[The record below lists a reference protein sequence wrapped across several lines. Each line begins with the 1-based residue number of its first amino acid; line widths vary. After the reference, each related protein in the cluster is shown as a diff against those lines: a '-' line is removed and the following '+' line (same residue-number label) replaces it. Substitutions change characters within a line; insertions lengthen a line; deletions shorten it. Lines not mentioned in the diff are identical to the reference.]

1 MDFKEILCTALSAVS
16 GIDKG
21 EISDMIETPPNPKM
35 GDFALPCFKLA
46 KSLRKAPPAIAADL
60 CQKLSA
66 LDGGRGVEGFDRIE
80 TAGGYLNFFTD
91 KSAFARTVVEKVL
104 KEGDKYGSSEIG
116 EGKNICVEYS
126 SINIA
131 KPFGI
136 HHITTTVLGHSLKRI
151 YDHLGYHTISINHL
165 GDWGTQFGKMV
176 VAFKKWGDKEKI
188 EKGNSMRELVALY
201 VKFHEEA
208 EKDPS
213 LNDEARAA
221 FHNIELHKPEEWELF
236 RWFKDVTLRDVAKV
250 YDLLGITFDSY
261 NGESFYEDKMPA
273 IIKELADKG
282 ISKVDRG
289 MTIVDLSEYD
299 MPPCIILKSDG
310 STIYATRDIAAAKY
324 RKETYDFYKSL
335 YVVAYQQNLHF
346 RQFFKVLEL
355 MGYDWA
361 KDCVHVNFG
370 MISME
375 DGTFSTRKGNA
386 IYLEDVLNAA
396 IEKTLEIIRVKSPD
410 LENKEEV
417 AREVGVGAL
426 VFSVLYN
433 SRIKD
438 YTFSWDKSLNFDGET
453 GPYAQYTYA
462 RSCSVIRKAEAA
474 GLMPD
479 LYGGEVNIDYSVLE
493 DEASKALLRSIDALP
508 DIIEQAAEK
517 YEPYLI
523 SRGVIDICS
532 CFNKF
537 YYDNRIMDDDEKVR
551 NARLALTEAARI
563 AVRTGLFLV
572 GLNAPEKM

>member
-1 MDFKEILCTALSAVS
+1 MDFKAILCTALAAAS
-16 GIDKG
+16 GLDEDQIG
-21 EISDMIETPPNPKM
+21 SMIETPPNPEI

-60 CQKLSA
+60 KEKLGE
-66 LDGGRGVEGFDRIE
+66 LEGFSKIE
-80 TAGGYLNFFTD
+80 AVGGYLNFFTD
-91 KSAFARTVVEKVL
+91 KAAFARTVISRVL
-104 KEGDKYGSSEIG
+104 KEGDKYGSSN
-116 EGKNICVEYS
+116 EGKGRNVCVEYS

-136 HHITTTVLGHSLKRI
+136 HHITTTVLGNSLKRI
-151 YDHLGYHTISINHL
+151 YDHLGFHTISINHL
-165 GDWGTQFGKMV
+165 GDWGTQFGKMI
-176 VAFKKWGDKEKI
+176 VAYNLWGDREKI
-188 EKGNSMRELVALY
+188 ENGNSMRELVALY

-208 EKDPS
+208 EKHPE

-221 FHNIELHKPEEWELF
+221 FHRIELHEPADWALF
-236 RWFKDVTLRDVAKV
+236 QWFKEVTLKDVAKV

-282 ISKVDRG
+282 ISKVDNG
-289 MTIVDLSEYD
+289 MTIVDLSKYD

-375 DGTFSTRKGNA
+375 DMTFSTRKGNA
-386 IYLEDVLNAA
+386 IYLEDVLNTA
-396 IEKTLEIIRVKSPD
+396 IEKTLHIIEEKSPD

-417 AREVGVGAL
+417 ARQVGVGAL

-433 SRIKD
+433 NRIKD
-438 YTFSWDKSLNFDGET
+438 YTFSWEKSLNFEGET

-462 RSCSVIRKAEAA
+462 RACSVMRKAKENPGTGVA
-474 GLMPD
+474 M
-479 LYGGEVNIDYSVLE
+479 IDYSVLS
-493 DEASKALLRSIDALP
+493 DESSAALLRAIDTLP
-508 DIIEQAAEK
+508 AAIRQAAEK

-523 SRGVIDICS
+523 SRKVIEICS

-537 YYDNRIMDDDEKVR
+537 YYDNRIMDDNASVR
-551 NARLALTEAARI
+551 AARLALTDAARTAI
-563 AVRTGLFLV
+563 RVGLFLV
-572 GLNAPEKM
+572 GLEAPERM

>member
-1 MDFKEILCTALSAVS
+1 MDFKAILCSALSAAS
-16 GIDKG
+16 GLDEDQLG
-21 EISDMIETPPNPKM
+21 GMIETPPNPEI
-35 GDFALPCFKLA
+35 GDLALPCFKLA
-46 KSLRKAPPAIAADL
+46 KTFRKAPPAIAAEL
-60 CQKLSA
+60 KEKL
-66 LDGGRGVEGFDRIE
+66 GEVEGFSRIE
-80 TAGGYLNFFTD
+80 AVGGYLNFFTD
-91 KSAFARTVVEKVL
+91 KSAFARSVISRVL
-104 KEGDKYGSSEIG
+104 REGDKYGSSD
-116 EGKNICVEYS
+116 EGAGRNVCVEYS

-136 HHITTTVLGHSLKRI
+136 HHITTTVLGNSLKRI
-151 YDHLGYHTISINHL
+151 YDHLGFHTISINHL
-165 GDWGTQFGKMV
+165 GDWGTQFGKMI
-176 VAFKKWGDKEKI
+176 VAYNLWGDREKI
-188 EKGNSMRELVALY
+188 ENGNSMRELVALY

-208 EKDPS
+208 EKHPE

-221 FHNIELHKPEEWELF
+221 FHRIEMHEPADWALF
-236 RWFKDVTLRDVAKV
+236 QWFKEVTLKDVAKV

-282 ISKVDRG
+282 ISKVDKG

-355 MGYDWA
+355 MGYEWA

-375 DGTFSTRKGNA
+375 DMTFSTRKGNA
-386 IYLEDVLNAA
+386 IYLEDVLNTA
-396 IEKTLEIIRVKSPD
+396 IEKTLHIIEEKSPN

-417 AREVGVGAL
+417 ARQVGVGAL

-433 SRIKD
+433 NRIKD
-438 YTFSWDKSLNFDGET
+438 YTFSWEKSLNFEGET

-462 RSCSVIRKAEAA
+462 RACSVLRKAKEAA
-474 GLMPD
+474 GTGIAM
-479 LYGGEVNIDYSVLE
+479 IDYSVLS
-493 DEASKALLRSIDALP
+493 DESSAALLRAIDTLP
-508 DIIEQAAEK
+508 EAIRQAAEK

-523 SRGVIDICS
+523 SRKVIEICS

-537 YYDNRIMDDDEKVR
+537 YYDNRIMDDDAAVR
-551 NARLALTEAARI
+551 AARLALTDAARTAI
-563 AVRTGLFLV
+563 RVGLFLV
-572 GLNAPEKM
+572 GLEAPERM